1 MMSILKKLA
10 SILAVATVSAFPL
23 IGLNLANA
31 QAAAPNSAAVTD
43 LSHPAARSV
52 LATASDDMSDII
64 KFPEDEEVMY
74 QGGQKDVSAAAP
86 FIRDHSEIFSAAKI
100 PTWEKQLRDLANK
113 YGIAPYVVTVDDFNR
128 LSPEQ
133 WGANYYNA
141 NKLGLDPQAANG
153 VIMIINPST
162 RDVWFLGHGKGQQAL
177 TPYGIDKIYER
188 VTDPLGDDNWDGGM
202 EVYLH
207 EIADYLE
214 QWKAGTPYSK
224 SHPVPARMTL
234 ESTLWGLGIA
244 LGVGALSGYG
254 VMALLERKHHTAQK
268 QAGASSYIVPGSNQI
283 TGSEEVFVR
292 SYVTQVARPKESK
305 SSSSGTFSSGGTSF
319 SSGGGKF

>member
-1 MMSILKKLA
+1 MSILKKLA
-10 SILAVATVSAFPL
+10 SILAVATVIAFPL

-31 QAAAPNSAAVTD
+31 QAAASTPATMTE
-43 LSHPAARSV
+43 LSHPAAHSV
-52 LATASDDMSDII
+52 LATASDDLSDII
-64 KFPEDEEVMY
+64 KFSADQEVKY

-86 FIRDHSEIFSAAKI
+86 LIRDHSKLFSASKL

-113 YGIAPYVVTVDDFNR
+113 YGIAPYVVTVDNFNR

-141 NKLGLDPQAANG
+141 NKLGLDPQVANG
-153 VIMIINPST
+153 VIMIINPAT
-162 RDVWFLGHGKGQQAL
+162 RDLWFLGHGEGEKAL
-177 TPYGIDKIYER
+177 TPYGIDKLYEH
-188 VTDPLGDDNWDGGM
+188 VKKPLGDDDWDGGM
-202 EVYLH
+202 QVYLR
-207 EIADYLE
+207 EITDYLE
-214 QWKAGTPYSK
+214 QWKAGTPYSE
-224 SHPVPARMTL
+224 SHPVPAHMTL

-244 LGVGALSGYG
+244 LGVGALGGYG

-283 TGSEEVFVR
+283 TGSEEVFVN
-292 SYVTQVARPKESK
+292 SYVTQVARPKKSK

>member
-23 IGLNLANA
+23 IGLNLAAA
-31 QAAAPNSAAVTD
+31 QAAAPAPAAVAD
-43 LSHPAARSV
+43 FSRPATHSV

-64 KFPEDEEVMY
+64 KFPEDEEVKY

-86 FIRDHSEIFSAAKI
+86 FIRDHSEIFSASKL
-100 PTWEKQLRDLANK
+100 PTWEKQLRALANK

-133 WGANYYNA
+133 WAANYYNA
-141 NKLGLDPQAANG
+141 NKLGLDTKSANG

-162 RDVWFLGHGKGQQAL
+162 RDLWFLGHGEGEKAF
-177 TPYGIDKIYER
+177 TPYGIDRLYEH
-188 VTDPLGDDNWDGGM
+188 VKKPLGDDDWDGGM

-207 EIADYLE
+207 EITDYLE

-283 TGSEEVFVR
+283 TGGEEIFVR
-292 SYVTQVARPKESK
+292 SYTTQVARPKESK
-305 SSSSGTFSSGGTSF
+305 SSSSGTYSSGGTSF

>member
-1 MMSILKKLA
+1 MSTLKKLA
-10 SILAVATVSAFPL
+10 SILAVATVIAFPL

-31 QAAAPNSAAVTD
+31 QAAASTPAAVAEV
-43 LSHPAARSV
+43 SHPVAHNV
-52 LATASDDMSDII
+52 LATASDDLSDII
-64 KFPEDEEVMY
+64 KFSADEEVMY

-86 FIRDHSEIFSAAKI
+86 FIRDHSKLFTASKFPA
-100 PTWEKQLRDLANK
+100 WEKRMRDLANK

-207 EIADYLE
+207 EIADYFE

-268 QAGASSYIVPGSNQI
+268 QSGASNYIVPGSNQI
-283 TGSEEVFVR
+283 TGGEEVFVR

>member
-1 MMSILKKLA
+1 MSILKKLA

-23 IGLNLANA
+23 IALNLANA
-31 QAAAPNSAAVTD
+31 QAATPTSATVTE
-43 LSHPAARSV
+43 LSHPAAHTV
-52 LATASDDMSDII
+52 LATASDDLSDII
-64 KFPEDEEVMY
+64 KFPKDQEVKY

-86 FIRDHSEIFSAAKI
+86 FIRDHSELFSAAKL
-100 PTWEKQLRDLANK
+100 PSWEKQLRDLANK
-113 YGIAPYVVTVDDFNR
+113 YGIAPYVVTVDDFHY

-141 NKLGLDPQAANG
+141 NQLGLDPQAANG

-162 RDVWFLGHGKGQQAL
+162 RDLWFLGHGEGEKAL
-177 TPYGIDKIYER
+177 TPYGINKLYEH
-188 VTDPLGDDNWDGGM
+188 VKKPLGDDDWDGGM
-202 EVYLH
+202 QVYLR
-207 EIADYLE
+207 EITDYFK
-214 QWKAGTPYSK
+214 QWKAGTPYSEN
-224 SHPVPARMTL
+224 HPVPARLTL

-244 LGVGALSGYG
+244 LGAGGISGYG

-268 QAGASSYIVPGSNQI
+268 QSGASNYIVPGSNQI
-283 TGSEEVFVR
+283 TGSEEVFVN
-292 SYVTQVARPKESK
+292 SYVTRVARPKKSK